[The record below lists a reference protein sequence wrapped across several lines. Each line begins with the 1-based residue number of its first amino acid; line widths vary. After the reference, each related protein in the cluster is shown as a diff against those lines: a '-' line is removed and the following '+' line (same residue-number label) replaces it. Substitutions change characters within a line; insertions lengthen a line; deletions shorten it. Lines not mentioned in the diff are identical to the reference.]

1 MKSNIF
7 AAALLGAATLIA
19 CNNSTS
25 EAITEENAIDYGNHK
40 KGYQPP
46 HHS

>member
-1 MKSNIF
+1 MKTNTL

-25 EAITEENAIDYGNHK
+25 DTTIEETVQTMDTYK
-40 KGYQPP
+40 KG
-46 HHS
+46 